1 MIQLPTLTI
10 NSTSSSTSRS
20 SSQIN
25 SPVAVAQVSLP
36 QISQII
42 ILHTIDLDQDDL
54 ETLGS
59 YGVVVA
65 YDINVEGSLP
75 ISSLNFSYLLLDLRN
90 KPDRTYYD
98 SQDTSPFQI
107 IGFISVI
114 EEFDDL
120 IDKLGCSNVITSFPQ
135 KQHFQIDYNKL
146 LLTTATKSPTKC
158 FSFVNYISN
167 FLGSLKKK

>member
-10 NSTSSSTSRS
+10 NSTSSSSTTSRS
-20 SSQIN
+20 SSIN
-25 SPVAVAQVSLP
+25 SPIAVAQVSLP
-36 QISQII
+36 QII

-54 ETLGS
+54 DTLSS
-59 YGVVVA
+59 YGTVVA

-75 ISSLNFSYLLLDLRN
+75 ISSLNFSYLLLDLRK

-107 IGFISVI
+107 IGYISII

-120 IDKLGCSNVITSFPQ
+120 IDKLRCSNVITSFPQ
-135 KQHFQIDYNKL
+135 KQHFQVDYNKL
-146 LLTTATKSPTKC
+146 LATTSTKSPTKC
-158 FSFVNYISN
+158 FSFVNYVSN
-167 FLGSLKKK
+167 FFGSLKKK